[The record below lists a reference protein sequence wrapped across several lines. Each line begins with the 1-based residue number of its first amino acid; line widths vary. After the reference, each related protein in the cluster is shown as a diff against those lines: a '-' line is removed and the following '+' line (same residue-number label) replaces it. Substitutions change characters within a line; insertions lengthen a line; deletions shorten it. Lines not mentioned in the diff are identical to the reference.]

1 MKSGYYWKWFFVIFV
16 VAWAVTEMTPPQN
29 QDLVDYFALNV
40 DRSDPALGE
49 TADGIIERARKLEEE
64 NPGRQYANLLDA
76 VGTNDLQK
84 LFPTISTA
92 DAEVPN
98 RAILNSLQEGA
109 AGQIRLGLDLQG
121 GISFLV
127 AMQTNKLREDQTKS
141 VVLSQAIEVLR
152 KRVDKFGVAEPSL
165 QPVGDDRILIQLPG
179 LSEVDYESARATL
192 TKPAYL
198 EFRLVHEQSAQL
210 LAQGMLAPGYE
221 ILSEKIKEPGVNGQE
236 QTVEY
241 LVKKKP
247 EGGLTGKHLSQ
258 AGVYP
263 DPMTGRP
270 KIDFQM
276 TSEGARI
283 FADVT
288 SENTGRQLAI
298 VLDGELKSAPNIRTP
313 IINGRGEISG
323 NYDLQE
329 AFELA
334 NVLEN
339 PLEAPVSIVEEQTV
353 EPTLGRD
360 SIQSG
365 MKASIVGLI
374 LVAGFMAG
382 YYLMSGLI
390 ANFALILNLII
401 LLGVLCSVDATLTLP
416 GIAGIVLTIGMA
428 VDANVLILERIR
440 EELDAGKSTRGS
452 VDSGY
457 AKAFGTIFDAN
468 VTTLIASVILIY
480 MGKGPVQGFGVT
492 LTIGILVS
500 MFTSLVVTRLVFQG
514 LIASGMVKS
523 VSMLKLSF
531 LHSHKFDFMR
541 VWKPWFGVSWAL
553 IVIGIGYGFV
563 RSDSILGVD
572 FAGGDSQVFGFEQA
586 ADVNQLRTAIE
597 GLDIGGAQITYQTS
611 LGTGTQ
617 TLKITS
623 AAGTGDQVLELLKTQ
638 FGDNGYQLLQAS
650 KVGGIV
656 GKEIQKSAII
666 AVVLALF
673 GILFYVA
680 LRYEFSFAIGAVLA
694 VIHDILMTLGWFFL
708 TGRELNAPM
717 VAAILTVIGF
727 SINDTIVIFDRIRE
741 DLKLGVRGTFREI
754 MNAALNKCLSRTI
767 ITSGTTFLAAASLY
781 LFGGSVINDFSFMF
795 LVGILT
801 GTYSS
806 IYIASSIVLWWTK
819 GEKPELTET
828 APDVVLATSGVDN
841 A

>member
-1 MKSGYYWKWFFVIFV
+1 MKSGYYWKWFFVVFV
-16 VAWAVTEMTPPQN
+16 VAWAITEMSPPRN
-29 QDLVDYFALNV
+29 QPLVDYFALQV
-40 DRSDPALGE
+40 DRSDAANSE
-49 TADGIIERARKLEEE
+49 TIDGIIARANELEEA
-64 NPGRQYANLLDA
+64 NPGREYANVLDA
-76 VGTNDLQK
+76 VGTTDLAP
-84 LFPTISTA
+84 LFPSITID
-92 DAEVPN
+92 DAEQPN
-98 RAILNSLQEGA
+98 RAILNALQEGA

-127 AMQTNKLREDQTKS
+127 AMQTNKLREDQERS
-141 VVLSQAIEVLR
+141 VVLTQAIEVLR

-165 QPVGDDRILIQLPG
+165 QPVGEDRILIQLPG
-179 LSEVDYESARATL
+179 LSEVDHESARATL

-221 ILSEKIKEPGVNGQE
+221 ILSEKVKDPGPNGAE
-236 QTVEY
+236 RTLEY

-247 EGGLTGKHLSQ
+247 EQGLTGKHLAQ
-258 AGVYP
+258 AAVYP

-276 TSEGARI
+276 TSEGASL

-288 SENTGRQLAI
+288 TQNTGRQLAI
-298 VLDGELKSAPNIRTP
+298 VLDGELKSAPSIRGP
-313 IINGRGEISG
+313 IVSGRGEISG
-323 NYDLQE
+323 NYDLKE

-339 PLEAPVSIVEEQTV
+339 PLEAPVAIVEEQTV

-360 SIQSG
+360 SIKSG
-365 MKASIVGLI
+365 VKASLVGLI

-382 YYLMSGLI
+382 YYLLAGLI
-390 ANFALILNLII
+390 ANFALLLNLVI

-440 EELDAGKSTRGS
+440 EELTAGKSTKGS
-452 VDSGY
+452 IEAGY
-457 AKAFGTIFDAN
+457 NKAFGTIFDAN
-468 VTTLIASVILIY
+468 VTTLIASVILIF

-500 MFTSLVVTRLVFQG
+500 MFTALVVTRLVFQG
-514 LIASGMVKS
+514 LIHSGTVKS
-523 VSMLKLSF
+523 VSMMKIGI
-531 LHSHKFDFMR
+531 LHNHQFDFMKH
-541 VWKPWFGVSWAL
+541 WKRWFSISWAL
-553 IVIGIGYGFV
+553 IVIGLLFGLARGGSV
-563 RSDSILGVD
+563 LGVD
-572 FAGGDSQVFGFEQA
+572 FAGGDSQVFRFEQA
-586 ADVNQLRTAIE
+586 TEVGQLRTSIE
-597 GLDIGGAQITYQTS
+597 ELGIGGAQISYQRE
-611 LGTGTQ
+611 LGNGTQ

-623 AAGTGDQVLELLKTQ
+623 AVGTGQQIVDLLKEK
-638 FGDNGYQLLQAS
+638 FPDSGYKLAQSS

-666 AVVLALF
+666 SVVLALF

-680 LRYEFSFAIGAVLA
+680 LRYEFSFAVGAVIA

-741 DLKLGVRGTFREI
+741 DLRLGVRGTFREI
-754 MNAALNKCLSRTI
+754 MNSALNKCLSRTI
-767 ITSGTTFLAAASLY
+767 ITSGTTFLAAFSLY
-781 LFGGSVINDFSFMF
+781 IFGGSVINDFSFTF
-795 LVGILT
+795 LIGIIT

-819 GEKPELTET
+819 GEKPDLSET
-828 APDVVLATSGVDN
+828 SPDVMLNEVSIERP
-841 A
+841 